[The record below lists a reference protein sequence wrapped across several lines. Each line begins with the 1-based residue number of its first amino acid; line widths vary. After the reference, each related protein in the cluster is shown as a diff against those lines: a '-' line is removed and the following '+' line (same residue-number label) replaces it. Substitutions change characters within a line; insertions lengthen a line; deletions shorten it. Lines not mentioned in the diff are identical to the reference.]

1 MLPEAHLDTKGQ
13 PERTQEVAGSTPEP
27 SYEPPAIAWEEAFEP
42 LAATSCG
49 LTVPFEPSCLA
60 RPQV

>member
-1 MLPEAHLDTKGQ
+1 MDREAR
-13 PERTQEVAGSTPEP
+13 PERDEQGPSGASAGSRA
-27 SYEPPAIAWEEAFEP
+27 YEPPAIAWEEAFEP